1 MIIKAFELE
10 KKLQKNKIYLFYGKN
25 QGQKEEIIKKKFLKD
40 FKENVFR
47 YSEKELFNNLDNFY
61 NNMRSQSF
69 FDKEKLIIINEV
81 TDKIINQIEKV
92 LTINIDGTTLILLGD
107 SLEKKSKLRIFF
119 ETNKN
124 LYCTP
129 FFADNFQALSIIA
142 KTFFRTKGIPIS
154 QEIINLIVNR
164 ANQDR
169 KNLANE
175 LNKIENFTYGK
186 KKININD
193 ILKLTNLAGNHS
205 ISDLVDFCLAKNQKK
220 TSNIL
225 NENNYSN
232 EDAIIIVRTF
242 LLKAKRL
249 LKLTTELKKVGNV
262 DNVISSFK
270 PPIFWKDKDMIKIQI
285 KKWDIETSK
294 KLISD
299 INQIELLIKKNSQN
313 SLNILADFILK
324 NTVISN

>member
-142 KTFFRTKGIPIS
+142 KNFFRTK
-154 QEIINLIVNR
+154 E
-164 ANQDR
+164 
-169 KNLANE
+169 
-175 LNKIENFTYGK
+175 Y
-186 KKININD
+186 
-193 ILKLTNLAGNHS
+193 
-205 ISDLVDFCLAKNQKK
+205 
-220 TSNIL
+220 
-225 NENNYSN
+225 
-232 EDAIIIVRTF
+232 
-242 LLKAKRL
+242 
-249 LKLTTELKKVGNV
+249 LKK
-262 DNVISSFK
+262 
-270 PPIFWKDKDMIKIQI
+270 
-285 KKWDIETSK
+285 
-294 KLISD
+294 
-299 INQIELLIKKNSQN
+299 
-313 SLNILADFILK
+313 
-324 NTVISN
+324 